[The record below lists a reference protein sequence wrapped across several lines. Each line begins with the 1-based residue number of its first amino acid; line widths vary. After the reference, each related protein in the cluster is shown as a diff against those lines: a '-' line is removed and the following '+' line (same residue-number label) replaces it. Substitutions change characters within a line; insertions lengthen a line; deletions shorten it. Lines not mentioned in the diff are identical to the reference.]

1 MAFVH
6 RRFPRGWCAAPYA
19 TNLGAMRPALVAAA
33 DRQHGIFSR
42 AQALRAGYT
51 EREVKALTRPEG
63 EWAVVR
69 LGVYCERHLLDPLD
83 ARARWL
89 LKDRAAVLSSRRPAT
104 LSHDSAA
111 RLLGIDTLDPPSP
124 ASHLTLYGPRGAR
137 TNSGLTRHRDLQP
150 LCVERRDD
158 LVATSYARTAVDIAR
173 WHGYRRGLVAIDSAR
188 WLGVPK
194 ADFEAELARMTHHPH
209 IARAHAALADSDSGA
224 ESVLESLGRELVAS
238 MGIGEVQTQFA
249 VRLVGGRVVWCDIR
263 VGCHLF
269 ECEGMLKL
277 VPSDRGGV
285 ASDTPEAVVWKQQA
299 RRTDICA
306 EGFGMSRIVWA
317 DCFGPGRE
325 KARDRLRKEY
335 AVTEA
340 RFGRVPAPHLL
351 EFAEAHPR
359 RTTSRLWTPEVGRAA

>member
-137 TNSGLTRHRDLQP
+137 TNSGSSA
-150 LCVERRDD
+150 
-158 LVATSYARTAVDIAR
+158 ATT
-173 WHGYRRGLVAIDSAR
+173 
-188 WLGVPK
+188 WL
-194 ADFEAELARMTHHPH
+194 
-209 IARAHAALADSDSGA
+209 
-224 ESVLESLGRELVAS
+224 
-238 MGIGEVQTQFA
+238 
-249 VRLVGGRVVWCDIR
+249 
-263 VGCHLF
+263 
-269 ECEGMLKL
+269 
-277 VPSDRGGV
+277 
-285 ASDTPEAVVWKQQA
+285 
-299 RRTDICA
+299 
-306 EGFGMSRIVWA
+306 
-317 DCFGPGRE
+317 
-325 KARDRLRKEY
+325 
-335 AVTEA
+335 
-340 RFGRVPAPHLL
+340 
-351 EFAEAHPR
+351 PR
-359 RTTSRLWTPEVGRAA
+359 RTHEQPSTSRAGTGIDAAWSPSTPPAGSACRRPTSRPSSRG